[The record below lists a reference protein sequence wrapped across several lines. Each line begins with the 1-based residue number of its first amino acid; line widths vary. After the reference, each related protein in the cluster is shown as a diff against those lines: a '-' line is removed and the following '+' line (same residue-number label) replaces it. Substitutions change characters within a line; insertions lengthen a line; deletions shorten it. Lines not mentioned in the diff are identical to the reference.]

1 MKIFDF
7 RFSIF
12 DRRYRKPSA
21 ARCLFLLLYI
31 VSMMVL
37 TGCGPQRQTEEPLCA
52 GKVTVA
58 EAVAALRQKQ
68 AGPLSL
74 QAGIQC
80 VMELPNPQGKPENQ
94 DFNGKMIFVGP
105 DNLRIGGDKFGP
117 ILIGANEKEFWFYVK
132 PGLDTAWWGE
142 KKNVPSCVDKLGVN
156 PFYLAEALG
165 QIDLNRD
172 WRLIQQPSFDILA
185 APEAVGIKKVYINCC
200 TYQVERIE
208 YTDMLGNLVTSAD
221 LSDYRQIPKVG
232 NIPQAIE
239 LRHFRSARTD
249 SIVRLRLSGI
259 TSFSPAAAQQ
269 KLFERPMPKGYKSV
283 YHWTEN
289 CEFVSD

>member
-12 DRRYRKPSA
+12 DWRYRKPSA
-21 ARCLFLLLYI
+21 ACCLFLLSCI

-52 GKVTVA
+52 GKATAA

-68 AGPLSL
+68 AGALSL
-74 QAGIQC
+74 QAGIHC
-80 VMELPNPQGKPENQ
+80 VMELPNPRGKPDRQ
-94 DFNGKMIFVGP
+94 DFSGKMVFVGP

-117 ILIGANEKEFWFYVK
+117 ILIGTNEKEFWFYVK

-142 KKNVPSCVDKLGVN
+142 KKTVPACVEKLGFN
-156 PFYLAEALG
+156 PFYVAEALG

-172 WRLIQQPSFDILA
+172 WTLIRQPGFDILA
-185 APEAVGIKKVYINCC
+185 APDVGGIKKVYINCC
-200 TYQVERIE
+200 TYQIERIE
-208 YTDMLGNLVTSAD
+208 YSNNLGSLVTSAD
-221 LSDYRQIPKVG
+221 LSDYKEVPKIGRV
-232 NIPQAIE
+232 PQAIE

-249 SIVRLRLSGI
+249 SIVRLQLSGI
-259 TSFSPAAAQQ
+259 SLFSPTAAQQ
-269 KLFERPMPKGYKSV
+269 KLFERPRSKGYKSV
-283 YHWTEN
+283 YQWTPN
-289 CEFVSD
+289 CEFTAD